1 MLLSNDG
8 GLSLS
13 ERRMIMGT
21 IIGII
26 VAALGALFYDIDFWT
41 LYKFVTI
48 GIRIYRIVNK
58 LTSDKT
64 ALQ

>member
-1 MLLSNDG
+1 
-8 GLSLS
+8 
-13 ERRMIMGT
+13 MGT